1 MRDGPDGTDLLRHA
15 RALLLGAL
23 LPALPED
30 LRHQARLIAKALGI
44 AAAEQTAGTGPLEA
58 EADALAELYGE
69 ARTPAAREAE
79 AVEETLLRLNWRLA
93 SEIRGAK
100 RDGRGPNLC
109 DRTGRHAGAPARGQP
124 EAAGGRGPRLRRLR
138 SWTH

>member
-15 RALLLGAL
+15 RALLLDEL

-44 AAAEQTAGTGPLEA
+44 AAAEQAAGTGPLEA

-79 AVEETLLRLNWRLA
+79 TVEDTLLRLNWRLA
-93 SEIRGAK
+93 GELRGAK
-100 RDGRGPNLC
+100 RDGEAQVYAIVRAAML
-109 DRTGRHAGAPARGQP
+109 ARLR
-124 EAAGGRGPRLRRLR
+124 EVNPRLLEEENLG
-138 SWTH
+138 

>member
-1 MRDGPDGTDLLRHA
+1 MRDDPDGTELLRHA
-15 RALLLGAL
+15 RALLLGDL

-30 LRHQARLIAKALGI
+30 LRHQVRLIAKALAI

-69 ARTPAAREAE
+69 ARTPATREAE
-79 AVEETLLRLNWRLA
+79 AVAETLLRLNWRLA

-100 RDGRGPNLC
+100 RDG
-109 DRTGRHAGAPARGQP
+109 
-124 EAAGGRGPRLRRLR
+124 EAQVYAILRAAMQARLREVNPKLLEDENLA
-138 SWTH
+138 

>member
-23 LPALPED
+23 LSALPEN

-100 RDGRGPNLC
+100 RDG
-109 DRTGRHAGAPARGQP
+109 
-124 EAAGGRGPRLRRLR
+124 EAQIYAIVRAAMLARLREVNPKLLEDEGLA
-138 SWTH
+138 

>member
-100 RDGRGPNLC
+100 RDG
-109 DRTGRHAGAPARGQP
+109 
-124 EAAGGRGPRLRRLR
+124 EAQIYAIVRAAMLARLREVNPKLLEQENLD
-138 SWTH
+138 

>member
-100 RDGRGPNLC
+100 RDG
-109 DRTGRHAGAPARGQP
+109 
-124 EAAGGRGPRLRRLR
+124 EAQIYAIVRAAMLARLREVNPKLLEDEGLA
-138 SWTH
+138 

>member
-1 MRDGPDGTDLLRHA
+1 M
-15 RALLLGAL
+15 

-30 LRHQARLIAKALGI
+30 LRHQARLIAKALSM
-44 AAAEQTAGTGPLEA
+44 AAAKLTAGTGPLEA

-93 SEIRGAK
+93 SEVRGAK
-100 RDGRGPNLC
+100 RDG
-109 DRTGRHAGAPARGQP
+109 
-124 EAAGGRGPRLRRLR
+124 EAQVYALLRAAMLAHLR
-138 SWTH
+138 EVSPKLLEELD

>member
-1 MRDGPDGTDLLRHA
+1 MRDGPNGTELLHYA
-15 RALLLGAL
+15 RALLLGEL

-30 LRHQARLIAKALGI
+30 QRHRARLIAKALAI

-58 EADALAELYGE
+58 EADALADLYGE
-69 ARTPAAREAE
+69 ARTPATREAE

-100 RDGRGPNLC
+100 RNGE
-109 DRTGRHAGAPARGQP
+109 ARVYAILR
-124 EAAGGRGPRLRRLR
+124 AAMLARLREVNPKLLEEENLG
-138 SWTH
+138 

>member
-1 MRDGPDGTDLLRHA
+1 MRDGPDGTKLLRHA
-15 RALLLGAL
+15 RALLLGEV

-30 LRHQARLIAKALGI
+30 QRHQARLIAKALAI

-100 RDGRGPNLC
+100 RNG
-109 DRTGRHAGAPARGQP
+109 
-124 EAAGGRGPRLRRLR
+124 EAQVYGLLWAAMLARLREVNPKLLEEENLA
-138 SWTH
+138 